1 MKQLISPRYSDDG
14 REAFPL
20 TQVQLTARNRI
31 VGKLSNG
38 IYQLEMIKCPLCK
51 SIRNKKISEKD
62 AYGIPTAVVLC
73 TDCELVY
80 NNPRL
85 SESSLNSFYR
95 DDYRELD
102 RALPS
107 IEAYYLLEHDKG
119 ERIYQFL
126 NNINLTDSLNNK
138 LILEVGCGAGGV
150 IGRFRDRGFS
160 VMGCDLVPDHLEYG
174 RDEKRLSLYYG
185 RWTEVNEIAIQ
196 KSSDIGLVIYEQV
209 FEHLADPR
217 HELKQ
222 LCQRLGPD
230 SLLYIGVPGLRNID
244 NHYRSD
250 FLRYLQ
256 LPHLAHYD
264 MNHLVSMLQLEGLS
278 LLGGNELV
286 QAVFRKDNVVKYALP
301 YYSEN
306 TIAFLTG
313 LEQRRQQRAKRD
325 FVRLIPH
332 NLLKWLWHQFIRL
345 PLPNDLKIKIR
356 YILRSILH
364 LKEFV

>member
-1 MKQLISPRYSDDG
+1 MKQLISPRYRDDG
-14 REAFPL
+14 REAYQL
-20 TQVQLTARNRI
+20 TQVQVTARNRI
-31 VGKLSNG
+31 VDKLLNG
-38 IYQLEMIKCPLCK
+38 IYQLENIQCPLCK
-51 SIRNKKISEKD
+51 SIRYQRLSEKD
-62 AYGIPTAVVLC
+62 SFGIPSTVVLC

-85 SESSLNSFYR
+85 SESSLSSFYR
-95 DDYRELD
+95 DDYHELD

-107 IEAYYLLEHDKG
+107 LESYYMLEYAKG

-126 NNINLTDSLNNK
+126 DNLNLTDILNNK

-150 IGRFRDRGFS
+150 IGSFRDRGFS
-160 VMGCDLVPDHLEYG
+160 VMGCDLVPVNLQYG
-174 RDEKRLSLYYG
+174 RDEKKLSLYYG
-185 RWTEVNEIAIQ
+185 RWSEVNEIAIQ

-217 HELKQ
+217 HELKKICQ
-222 LCQRLGPD
+222 LLGPD

-244 NHYRSD
+244 NHYRSN

-256 LPHLAHYD
+256 LPHLVHYD
-264 MNHLVSMLQLEGLS
+264 LNHLVSMLQLEGLS

-301 YYSEN
+301 YYSDN

-313 LEQRRQQRAKRD
+313 LEQRREKRAKLD

-356 YILRSILH
+356 YIWRNI
-364 LKEFV
+364 FN